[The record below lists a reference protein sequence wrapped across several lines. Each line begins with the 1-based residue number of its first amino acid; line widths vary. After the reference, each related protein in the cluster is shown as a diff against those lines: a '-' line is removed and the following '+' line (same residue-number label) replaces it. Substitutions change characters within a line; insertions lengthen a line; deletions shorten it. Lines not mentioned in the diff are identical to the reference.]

1 MTEQNNPLT
10 PADDGFAR
18 YFAEKLWSWVP
29 EIYRTEDGLADD
41 PGVLRAVVE
50 VIAEQVAEARRRSDR
65 LWEDP
70 FVEHADDWAVPL
82 IGELVGTRLLS
93 SLNRRGRRTDVARTI
108 FYRRRKGTPLV
119 LETLIRDI
127 AGWEGVVVEGFR
139 TLARTRHGLDDEPSG
154 HLGLVTG
161 TSPGGWA
168 GLGGVRVGDLLG
180 GAFEETPRTHD
191 IRQLRGERGR
201 HGIGKIAFHLYRLRP
216 FAMFGVTPHHF
227 GGDRYSFDPSGRDLQ
242 LFAPS
247 QRPGVEQWRKASE
260 WELPAPLCCRLLG
273 AARYE
278 FTKENLATLAA
289 PPSSVGAGVIGDL
302 GKYIGHPIESFA
314 RFIEVVSSIDHGDEA
329 FDGFAVLREAM
340 TEASPRAHLLPRGAS
355 LGAVAVADGSVVVAS
370 EQTLVGNLNNSAL
383 TSVLPPT
390 VTIDPARGHFRFDV
404 PPTGEVSVPLHH
416 YGFSGD
422 IGAGPYERRLCLVAG
437 ASVVDSGAS
446 AGPVPV
452 TLPATGDHELGDS
465 KTYHVDA
472 DVDDIETLT
481 LQATN
486 GQRPYV
492 LRRTVTS
499 PPEWT
504 LRAKLKVDP
513 GTEKRTLTVDG
524 LWLGLRDETQ
534 PTLTPLIGSCP
545 AMPSTL
551 ALDGVWDEVVLRH
564 CTLDP
569 GGEQVPG
576 SPPDCLPIPFVTLEI
591 RGTVEKLVIDSSIT
605 GPIRVAPGGALL
617 ALEARDSIIHGP
629 ELPDTPALD
638 LGSGQATLERV
649 TVYGDVDVERLWAT
663 EALIQGTVVVTDT
676 QHGCFRFSTANP
688 TGSVLPRR
696 FEAPL
701 LAGGVENHFFVSRR
715 FGDPGYAQLSES
727 APVEVTRGAEN
738 GSELGAF
745 SSLLNPIKL
754 ADLEAKVLELMPAG
768 LIPQFIFQT

>member
-10 PADDGFAR
+10 PADDGFVQ
-18 YFAEKLWSWVP
+18 YFAEKLWSWIP

-41 PGVLRAVVE
+41 PDILRTVVE
-50 VIAEQVAEARRRSDR
+50 VIAEEVAEARRRSDR

-82 IGELVGTRLLS
+82 IGELVGTRLLN

-139 TLARTRHGLDDEPSG
+139 TLARSRHGLDDEPTS
-154 HLGLVTG
+154 HLGFVTG
-161 TSPGGWA
+161 TAPGGWA
-168 GLGGVRVGDLLG
+168 KLGSARVSKLLG
-180 GAFEETPRTHD
+180 GPFDETHRTHD

-201 HGIGKIAFHLYRLRP
+201 HGIGKLAFHIYRLRP
-216 FAMFGVTPHHF
+216 FAMLGVTPHHL
-227 GGDRYSFDPSGRDLQ
+227 GADRYTFDPSGRDLQ

-247 QRPGVEQWRKASE
+247 RRPGVEEWRKASE

-273 AARYE
+273 AASYE
-278 FTKENLATLAA
+278 VTEEDLATLAA
-289 PPSSVGAGVIGDL
+289 PPILAGGGLLNELRRYL
-302 GKYIGHPIESFA
+302 GQRIETFPRLVELLMSL
-314 RFIEVVSSIDHGDEA
+314 DHGDDVFPVA
-329 FDGFAVLREAM
+329 LHILRELLTAD
-340 TEASPRAHLLPRGAS
+340 SPRANLLPQGS
-355 LGAVAVADGSVVVAS
+355 GLNAVAVSDSGVVVPA
-370 EQTLVGNLNNSAL
+370 EQTIVGNLDSNAL
-383 TSVLPPT
+383 VVLPPT
-390 VTIDPARGHFRFDV
+390 LTIDPARGHFRFDA
-404 PPTGEVSVPLHH
+404 PPVGEVSVPLHH

-422 IGAGPYERRLCLVAG
+422 IGAGPYERRRCLVAG
-437 ASVVDSGAS
+437 ADILDSGSS
-446 AGPVPV
+446 AGPVLV
-452 TLPATGDHELGDS
+452 TLPTIGDHELGDS
-465 KTYHVDA
+465 KTYHIDA
-472 DVDDIETLT
+472 DLDDIETLT
-481 LQATN
+481 LKASN

-513 GTEKRTLTVDG
+513 ETEKRTLTVDG
-524 LWLGLRDETQ
+524 LWLGLRDETV
-534 PTLTPLIGSCP
+534 TPLIGSCP
-545 AMPSTL
+545 PMPSTL

-569 GGEQVPG
+569 GGEQMPG
-576 SPPDCLPIPFVTLEI
+576 SPPDCIPIPYVTLEI
-591 RGTVEKLVIDSSIT
+591 RGTVEKLVIESSIM

-617 ALEARDSIIHGP
+617 ELEARDSIIHSP
-629 ELPDTPALD
+629 DLPDTPALD
-638 LGSGQATLERV
+638 LASGQAKLERV
-649 TVYGDVDVERLWAT
+649 TVYGDVDVERLWASET
-663 EALIQGTVVVTDT
+663 LIQGTVVVTDT
-676 QHGCFRFSTANP
+676 QRGCFRFSSANP
-688 TGSVLPRR
+688 AGSVFPRR
-696 FEAPL
+696 FEARL
-701 LAGGVENHFFVSRR
+701 LEGGVENHFFVSRR

-727 APVEVTRGAEN
+727 APVEIARGAEN